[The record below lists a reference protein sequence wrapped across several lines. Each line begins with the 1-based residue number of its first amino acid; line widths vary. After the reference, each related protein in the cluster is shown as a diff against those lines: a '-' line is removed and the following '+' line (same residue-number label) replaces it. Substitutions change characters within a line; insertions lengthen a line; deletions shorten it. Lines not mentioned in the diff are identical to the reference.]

1 MGPSGPLPT
10 SLRFLRGGVEEMIEY
25 LGGKGKGTLRRE
37 CMKKNRKNKLE
48 QQKTAVSQKCS
59 NFKGKQEAA
68 GSLCSGFLLTRI
80 WLEGYQVIAS
90 PS

>member
-1 MGPSGPLPT
+1 MGPSGPLLT
-10 SLRFLRGGVEEMIEY
+10 SLRFLRDGVEEMIEY

-37 CMKKNRKNKLE
+37 CMKMNRKNKLE
-48 QQKTAVSQKCS
+48 KQKTAVSQKCS

-68 GSLCSGFLLTRI
+68 SSLCSGFLLTHI
-80 WLEGYQVIAS
+80 WLEGYEVIAS